1 MSSPTIIEP
10 LSSTWWIGM
19 SLSILV
25 SFGIIQIAIRIPPDK
40 RKILMMI
47 LGFTLISI
55 ELMQQLYLNHLG
67 LWSLKTSLPIHLCGI
82 SGILA
87 GIMMF
92 RSSHY
97 GFEFL
102 ALIGSPGA
110 LHALLTPQ
118 LNHGTIPFL
127 IFKYYVSHAGIILV
141 PLFLAIVLG
150 YRIKRSSW
158 YRVLLFCQ
166 VLLIIIGLTNYFIGS
181 NYMYLAEKPLVNNP
195 MVVGEWPW
203 YILGFEILG
212 LVHILIFYYGYRKFR
227 PLPY

>member
-40 RKILMMI
+40 RKVLMMI
-47 LGFTLISI
+47 MGFTLISI
-55 ELMQQLYLNHLG
+55 ELMQQFYLNHLG

-127 IFKYYVSHAGIILV
+127 IFKYYVSHAGIVLV
-141 PLFLAIVLG
+141 PLFLAVVLG

-158 YRVLLFCQ
+158 YRVLLLCQ
-166 VLLIIIGLTNYFIGS
+166 VLLIIIGLTNYFFGS

>member
-10 LSSTWWIGM
+10 LSLTWWIGM

-47 LGFTLISI
+47 MGFTLISI
-55 ELMQQLYLNHLG
+55 ELMQQFYLNHLG

-158 YRVLLFCQ
+158 YRVLLLCQ
-166 VLLIIIGLTNYFIGS
+166 VLLIIIGLTNYFIGA

>member
-10 LSSTWWIGM
+10 LSLTWWIGM

-40 RKILMMI
+40 RKVLMMI
-47 LGFTLISI
+47 MGFTLISI
-55 ELMQQLYLNHLG
+55 ELMQQFYLNHLG

-110 LHALLTPQ
+110 LHALFTPQ

-166 VLLIIIGLTNYFIGS
+166 ALLITIGLTNYFIGS

-203 YILGFEILG
+203 YILGFEVLG
-212 LVHILIFYYGYRKFR
+212 LIHILIFYYGYRKMR

>member
-19 SLSILV
+19 SLSVLV

-158 YRVLLFCQ
+158 YRVLLLCQ

>member
-47 LGFTLISI
+47 MGFTLISI
-55 ELMQQLYLNHLG
+55 ELMQQFYLNHLG

-87 GIMMF
+87 GIMML

-127 IFKYYVSHAGIILV
+127 VFKYYVSHAGIILV

-150 YRIKRSSW
+150 YRIKRS
-158 YRVLLFCQ
+158 
-166 VLLIIIGLTNYFIGS
+166 
-181 NYMYLAEKPLVNNP
+181 
-195 MVVGEWPW
+195 
-203 YILGFEILG
+203 
-212 LVHILIFYYGYRKFR
+212 
-227 PLPY
+227 

>member
-158 YRVLLFCQ
+158 YRVLLLCQ

>member
-1 MSSPTIIEP
+1 
-10 LSSTWWIGM
+10 M

-25 SFGIIQIAIRIPPDK
+25 CFGIIQIAIRIPPDK

-47 LGFTLISI
+47 MGFTLISI
-55 ELMQQLYLNHLG
+55 ELMQQFYLNHLG

-127 IFKYYVSHAGIILV
+127 IFKYYVSHAGIVLV
-141 PLFLAIVLG
+141 PLFLAVVLG

-158 YRVLLFCQ
+158 YRVLLLCQ
-166 VLLIIIGLTNYFIGS
+166 VLLIIIGLTNYFIGA

>member
-47 LGFTLISI
+47 MGFTLISI
-55 ELMQQLYLNHLG
+55 ELMQQFYLNHLG

-127 IFKYYVSHAGIILV
+127 IFKYYVSHAGIVLV
-141 PLFLAIVLG
+141 PLFLAVVLG

-158 YRVLLFCQ
+158 YRVLLLCQ
-166 VLLIIIGLTNYFIGS
+166 VLLIIIGLTNYFIGA

>member
-10 LSSTWWIGM
+10 LSLTWWIGM

-25 SFGIIQIAIRIPPDK
+25 SIGIIQIAIRIPPDK

-47 LGFTLISI
+47 MGFTLISI

-158 YRVLLFCQ
+158 YRVLLLCQ

-212 LVHILIFYYGYRKFR
+212 LVHILIFYYGYRKMR